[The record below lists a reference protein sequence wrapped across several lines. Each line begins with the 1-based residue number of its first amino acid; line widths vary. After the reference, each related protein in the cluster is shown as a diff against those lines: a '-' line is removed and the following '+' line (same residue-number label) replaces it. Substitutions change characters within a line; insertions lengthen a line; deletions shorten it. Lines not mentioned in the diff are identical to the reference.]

1 MDNRN
6 GLQSQFNKA
15 VKNDVAKNP
24 KISSAYSWPVVILTC
39 IIFWPIGLF
48 LLWKRVSIDRKASL
62 TTGRLVIIC
71 GLTSLAFSLMGLL
84 VSLSEGIKSDD
95 VNMIIFFVAAG
106 IGLLLFGNSMI
117 KNARKYKKYLSIIV
131 NQNMTSIDNI
141 AAANTVSYDEAK
153 KDIQKMIDKGY
164 FSGAYINDGTR
175 ELVLPQVKQ
184 TENIVQSNYEE
195 PVETKVV
202 TCKNCGAN
210 NTVIVGKT
218 SECEF
223 CGSPIN

>member
-1 MDNRN
+1 MDNKN
-6 GLQSQFNKA
+6 GLQGQLGRTIDSDMGK
-15 VKNDVAKNP
+15 KP
-24 KISSAYSWPVVILTC
+24 RISSAYSWPVVILTC

-48 LLWKRVSIDRKASL
+48 LLWKRISIDRKASL
-62 TTGRLVIIC
+62 TTGKLVIVC
-71 GLTSLAFSLMGLL
+71 GFTSLAFSLMGLL

-95 VNMIIFFVAAG
+95 VNMIIFFIAAG
-106 IGLLLFGNSMI
+106 IGLLLLGKSMI

-141 AAANTVSYDEAK
+141 AAANNVSYDEAQ

-164 FSGAYINDGTR
+164 FSGAYINDGAR
-175 ELVLPQVKQ
+175 ELVLPRVKQ
-184 TENIVQSNYEE
+184 AENIVQSNHEE

-202 TCKNCGAN
+202 ACKNCGAN

-223 CGSPIN
+223 CGSPIS